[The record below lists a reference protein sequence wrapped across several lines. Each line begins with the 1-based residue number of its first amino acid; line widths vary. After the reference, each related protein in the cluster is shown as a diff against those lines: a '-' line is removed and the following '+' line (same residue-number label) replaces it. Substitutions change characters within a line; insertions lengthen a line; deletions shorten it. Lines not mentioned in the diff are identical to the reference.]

1 MVVLSSLNP
10 SSLTP
15 ALPQGLFPAAETASP
30 TALPPELVERAEQ
43 RLNAALQPSPGLSS
57 GKIDEKF
64 MAALSRFAASRGVK
78 APAQGGAL
86 DQQKLAALLALLLGE
101 ADPEAVQRA
110 LQALGSQAPRSA
122 PPVANPRGT
131 SPSAPSGNGGSFPL
145 RSALNTG
152 AAPGS
157 NAFAPPPSAGT
168 RAPVGGTG
176 PAVTSD
182 ARSAPRTPGQ
192 KLSETQPGTRNANLT
207 ITRQSDSDNCG
218 KAAVAMALSAFSGKH
233 ESDTQ
238 WGESAISLNGTLN
251 GELAKYGARTEEHD
265 WNRQDFSRI
274 DACLAKGNPVIIG
287 SGFGSTSGFG
297 HFVTLAGMRGEGAS
311 KEYLVADP
319 NGGKQYWA
327 KQSDIQRAPPHSIGN
342 CNVVIT
348 THTS

>member
-1 MVVLSSLNP
+1 MVVLSSLTP

-15 ALPQGLFPAAETASP
+15 ALPQGLFPAAETSSS
-30 TALPPELVERAEQ
+30 TALPPELVERLEQ

-64 MAALSRFAASRGVK
+64 MAALSRFAASRGVA
-78 APAQGGAL
+78 APAQGGTF
-86 DQQKLAALLALLLGE
+86 DQEKLAALLALLLGE

-110 LQALGSQAPRSA
+110 LQALGSQPSRSA
-122 PPVANPRGT
+122 PPVANPRAT
-131 SPSAPSGNGGSFPL
+131 SSASPGNSGSFPL

-157 NAFAPPPSAGT
+157 NAFTPPPAGAGT
-168 RAPVGGTG
+168 RAPGGTG

-182 ARSAPRTPGQ
+182 ARAAPRTPGQ
-192 KLSETQPGTRNANLT
+192 RLSEVQPGTRNANLT

-218 KAAVAMALSAFSGKH
+218 KASVAMALSAFSGKH

-238 WGESAISLNGTLN
+238 WGENAISLNGTLN
-251 GELAKYGARTEEHD
+251 SELAKYGARTEQHD

-274 DACLAKGNPVIIG
+274 DACLAQGNPVIIG

-297 HFVTLAGMRGEGAS
+297 HFVTLAGMRGEGAN

-327 KQSDIQRAPPHSIGN
+327 KQSDIQRAPPHSVGN